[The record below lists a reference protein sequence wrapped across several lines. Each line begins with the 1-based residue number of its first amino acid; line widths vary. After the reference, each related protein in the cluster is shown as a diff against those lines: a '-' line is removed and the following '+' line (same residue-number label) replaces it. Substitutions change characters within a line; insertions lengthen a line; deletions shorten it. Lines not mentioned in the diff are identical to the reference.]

1 MSAPPSTAFR
11 EVHLTKRLAENR
23 NQHTAVAIA
32 YLNQTGLQVLHK
44 VTLYRAKGEKD
55 PVILTYVETTLRNS
69 QARLAGR
76 VTLTPQ
82 IDLGAYQCL
91 AVVDW
96 IDVEFELSR
105 RTQYWH
111 LNDRIEKLTGRK
123 EFPRALDLGEGKTAT
138 RYRLRVQEPD
148 LEMVGKVL
156 DDVDNTYG
164 FVSPATISAIEISV
178 DFYPKSP
185 SEDARARMHGVLVRH
200 FFPTTRV
207 LKSSRTW
214 PRFMPGYVDETDY
227 TASRNT
233 GDRRLDVAGRMT
245 PGMDRKPLYAST
257 YYVGEENDPRAFW
270 SIQNKVLDKQNKAAG
285 TRDALVE
292 EKKRVRI
299 EITLGQEGCREVGLE
314 RFSDLETLQITRLQ
328 KSFFQF
334 MKPTF
339 AVIRPT
345 IGRAGSR
352 AVKSKVED
360 LRKERFLNAGVLGL
374 QIREDAR
381 EELRALE
388 MPTIRRLHRR
398 SGTKAPVRM
407 RAGTGAYGTMV
418 AYKEL
423 ARMVERALAGLQGRL
438 RKEMGV

>member
-1 MSAPPSTAFR
+1 MHKA
-11 EVHLTKRLAENR
+11 
-23 NQHTAVAIA
+23 
-32 YLNQTGLQVLHK
+32 GLKVFHK
-44 VTLYRAKGEKD
+44 VTLYRSKGKKD
-55 PVILTYVETTLRNS
+55 PVILTFAETTLSSS

-148 LEMVGKVL
+148 LRMVRKVL

-185 SEDARARMHGVLVRH
+185 SEDARAQMHGVLVRH

-207 LKSSRTW
+207 LTSSGTW
-214 PRFMPGYVDETDY
+214 PRFMPGYVKRRGDY
-227 TASRNT
+227 TVSRNLA
-233 GDRRLDVAGRMT
+233 DRRLDVAGRMT
-245 PGMDRKPLYAST
+245 PGMDRQALYAST
-257 YYVGEENDPRAFW
+257 YYVGEKEDPRAFW

-285 TRDALVE
+285 TRDELVD

-299 EITLGQEGCREVGLE
+299 EITLGQDGCREVGLE

-345 IGRAGSR
+345 IGRAGST
-352 AVKSKVED
+352 AVKRKVEE
-360 LRKERFLNAGVLGL
+360 LRKDRFLNAGVLGL

-398 SGTKAPVRM
+398 SGSKMPARM
-407 RAGTGAYGTMV
+407 RGGTGSYGTMI

-423 ARMVERALAGLQGRL
+423 TRMVERALAGLQGRL